1 MVLCWPGLGRGDR
14 GVIVGR
20 RPGVVVVVVLSVLAV
35 SAQMVWGAPS
45 GYRDVGVDHYAGGH
59 IGTLGEAG
67 VFEGTDCG
75 VGWFCPDAAVLRST
89 MAVWMVRILD
99 DGVEPPAARGDR
111 FDDVGVGDRWAG
123 YIERFAELGVTAGC
137 GDGTRFCGG
146 AATSRGQMATFLVRA
161 FGLDAASSFGFVD
174 TVGSSHEASID
185 ALAAAG
191 VTKGC
196 AARPARFCPS
206 GVTSRAQMAAFV
218 GRALNLS
225 EPSLADQF
233 ALLMLGRVNGLRDP
247 RSVLVWDGGLSG
259 VAQAK
264 AQAMADAGDWQP
276 NFDLWSRLVTDW
288 DLVAVGG
295 SVATDENIADPR
307 VVTALS
313 DWLVTEEGAAL
324 LVCPGCTHLG
334 SGIATSGGWTYATV
348 LIGGRIPHQDLTA
361 AETEMA
367 DLVNELRESL
377 GLDPLRYDPTIAAGA
392 RRWSLT
398 MATKW
403 RLHHNLGFVDHY
415 PPGHLIAAE
424 NIARERYVIPLSD
437 AIRKA
442 FTGLAMSPGHYNNM
456 TIPALTHQ
464 GIGIVVKGDRVW
476 ITQNFAAYPQ

>member
-1 MVLCWPGLGRGDR
+1 M
-14 GVIVGR
+14 IVGR

-35 SAQMVWGAPS
+35 SAQMVWGAS

-59 IGTLGEAG
+59 IGMLSDAG

-75 VGWFCPDAAVLRST
+75 VGWFCPDAAILRST

-99 DGVEPPAARGDR
+99 DGAEPPPASGDR
-111 FDDVGVGDRWAG
+111 FDDVGAGDRWAA
-123 YIERFAELGVTAGC
+123 YIERFAELGVTTGC

-174 TVGSSHEASID
+174 TAGSTHGASID
-185 ALAAAG
+185 ALAAAD

-196 AARPARFCPS
+196 ATGPARFCPS
-206 GVTSRAQMAAFV
+206 EETSRAQMAAFV
-218 GRALNLS
+218 GRALNLA
-225 EPSLADQF
+225 EPSLADRF
-233 ALLMLGRVNGLRDP
+233 APLMLGRVNRLRDP
-247 RSVLVWDGGLSG
+247 ESVLVWDGGLSE

-276 NFDLWSRLVTDW
+276 NFDLWPRLVTDW

-334 SGIATSGGWTYATV
+334 SGIATVGDWTYATV

-377 GLDPLRYDPTIAAGA
+377 GLDPLENEPTIAAGA

-398 MATKW
+398 MATNW
-403 RLHHNLGFVDHY
+403 RLHHNLDFVDHY
-415 PPGHLIAAE
+415 PPGHLIAGE

-437 AIRKA
+437 AVRKA
-442 FTGLAMSPGHYNNM
+442 FAGLAMSPGHYNNM

>member
-1 MVLCWPGLGRGDR
+1 MAAPAGVVSGPDERPVFAARILAGWSVPGRSVRLWWCYGSCCWPGLGRGDR

-75 VGWFCPDAAVLRST
+75 VGLFCPDAAVLRST

-99 DGVEPPAARGDR
+99 DGVEPPPARGDR

-146 AATSRGQMATFLVRA
+146 EATSRGQMATFLVRA

-233 ALLMLGRVNGLRDP
+233 ALLMLGRVN
-247 RSVLVWDGGLSG
+247 RS
-259 VAQAK
+259 A
-264 AQAMADAGDWQP
+264 
-276 NFDLWSRLVTDW
+276 
-288 DLVAVGG
+288 
-295 SVATDENIADPR
+295 
-307 VVTALS
+307 
-313 DWLVTEEGAAL
+313 
-324 LVCPGCTHLG
+324 
-334 SGIATSGGWTYATV
+334 
-348 LIGGRIPHQDLTA
+348 
-361 AETEMA
+361 
-367 DLVNELRESL
+367 
-377 GLDPLRYDPTIAAGA
+377 
-392 RRWSLT
+392 
-398 MATKW
+398 
-403 RLHHNLGFVDHY
+403 
-415 PPGHLIAAE
+415 
-424 NIARERYVIPLSD
+424 
-437 AIRKA
+437 
-442 FTGLAMSPGHYNNM
+442 
-456 TIPALTHQ
+456 
-464 GIGIVVKGDRVW
+464 
-476 ITQNFAAYPQ
+476 